1 MGRVNER
8 AVGLQREKT
17 EAEKQDLGKK
27 WTDGRSSGMNPR
39 ILVNVYGYKEQNR
52 E

>member
-1 MGRVNER
+1 MSER